1 MKTQAS
7 SIDMA
12 LIDRLGQAFVR
23 RLNEHAT
30 DLPHD
35 ISERLRVARLQAL
48 SLRKREPIRVL
59 VPQLATAGG
68 PELMPMGEDMSLWRR
83 LASVLP
89 LIALLFGLASIHVFQ
104 NEFRT
109 AELASLDTEILTD
122 DLPPA
127 AYTDPGFLV
136 FLKSPVTQVKESD

>member
-89 LIALLFGLASIHVFQ
+89 LVALLFGLASIHVFQ